1 MVVLPAPEVLAVVE
15 DTVSVTVVTYIMDR
29 YVNIHPLVHS
39 TWCKAER
46 RIGWQH
52 TPSWKQFK
60 TTDKK

>member
-39 TWCKAER
+39 T
-46 RIGWQH
+46 
-52 TPSWKQFK
+52 
-60 TTDKK
+60 